1 MWRGDSGHGNEA
13 VEPLPLVCGR
23 FHPLSVLLLL
33 KLSQSEHRS
42 RFRLHFPLGSHHCVS
57 IHTTTRVQSTV
68 IVGLVLRLGPLDGEG
83 GFVPRDGPGEALR
96 GPRGPVICA
105 VDEHEGSLA
114 LGLLEPLRVVTSRD

>member
-57 IHTTTRVQSTV
+57 IATHKQKTM
-68 IVGLVLRLGPLDGEG
+68 IVGLVLRLGPCDGED
-83 GFVPRDGPGEALR
+83 GFVPRDG
-96 GPRGPVICA
+96 
-105 VDEHEGSLA
+105 S
-114 LGLLEPLRVVTSRD
+114 